1 MKISGIKPKASFGNI
16 SQQTAGYNSTNASNF
31 TSFVFSKSHYN
42 FPIPQRFACGIG
54 VSQIKLF
61 CCVLILFFLS
71 GCLRPPDT
79 IKDVR
84 ELPQDHA
91 SYLKDTSV
99 KDLLPAETVAH
110 MDEDYNIIYFSVWHQ
125 RQPFHASPDRVSS
138 LFKKFGRSPGYGE
151 NKKIHSV
158 VWIKRLQQNAS
169 LDNYP
174 NARHFAITTRHTN
187 LRMLPTQGPHFYKPG
202 GDISGWPF
210 DNLQISSV
218 AANTPIF
225 VCHLSADKSW
235 ALVETNFAFGW
246 IPVEDYARVDE
257 GFIKTWESNRY
268 AVIIKDKTSILDA
281 EGNFGLRTSIGQIF
295 PLVKEMTDKLEIL
308 ITVADKNNYAAIK
321 QVSVSRQIVA
331 PKPLRLNYPNAIK
344 IANELIDEPYGWG
357 GLYGNRDCSAMTRD
371 FFTPFGIWLPRHSE
385 DQVKEVGTYVDLQGL
400 ESAEKEKIILE
411 KGIPYLSLL
420 WRKGHV
426 MLYIGRQNDRALI
439 FHNAWGIKTIDLSGR
454 EGRKIIGKAV
464 ITTLYPG
471 EELSSLAPDGLLI
484 KNIAA
489 MSILAPEKQN
499 GQNDTNPSAKP

>member
-1 MKISGIKPKASFGNI
+1 MKIKFFYFI
-16 SQQTAGYNSTNASNF
+16 
-31 TSFVFSKSHYN
+31 V
-42 FPIPQRFACGIG
+42 
-54 VSQIKLF
+54 
-61 CCVLILFFLS
+61 ILFLIS
-71 GCLRPPDT
+71 CCPNVPEL
-79 IKDVR
+79 IKDETDLR
-84 ELPQDHA
+84 QDHT
-91 SYLKDTSV
+91 SYVSEAV
-99 KDLLPAETVAH
+99 KEKFVLEAQDQVKANA
-110 MDEDYNIIYFSVWHQ
+110 DYDRIYFSVWHNL
-125 RQPFHASPDRVSS
+125 QPVHSS
-138 LFKKFGRSPGYGE
+138 SEKIALVFKKFSFSPGYGE
-151 NKKIHSV
+151 NKKKHSAS
-158 VWIKRLQQNAS
+158 WLKKLQQNAA
-169 LDNYP
+169 LEKFP
-174 NARHFAITTRHTN
+174 NTLRPAITTRNTN
-187 LRMLPTQGPHFYKPG
+187 LRMLPTLGPHFSSHD

-218 AANTPIF
+218 PANTPILI
-225 VCHLSADKSW
+225 CHLSADKSW
-235 ALVETNFAFGW
+235 ALVETNFAFGC

-308 ITVADKNNYAAIK
+308 IAAADKNNYAAIK

-385 DQVKEVGTYVDLQGL
+385 DQVKEVGTYIDLQGL
-400 ESAEKEKIILE
+400 DPAEKEKIILE

-426 MLYIGRQNDRALI
+426 MLYIGKQNDRALI
-439 FHNAWGIKTIDLSGR
+439 FHNAWGLKTIDLSGR

-471 EELSSLAPDGLLI
+471 NELSNLDPDGLLI

-499 GQNDTNPSAKP
+499 EQNGTNPSAKP